1 MYSPSP
7 VDTKLPHPRPSVTLK
22 AWRGPL
28 IPLVLVQHISALQS
42 PAVPGT
48 LLCLRAQKDVAPAY
62 SGCAS
67 LKTDCPELPVY
78 SCPLSAGCAMLS
90 LVTFGLPDQLPHYNC
105 HYNDLTYKN

>member
-1 MYSPSP
+1 MLN
-7 VDTKLPHPRPSVTLK
+7 VLTLSCGHKATPPPAICDIK

-48 LLCLRAQKDVAPAY
+48 LLCLCAQKDVAPAY

-67 LKTDCPELPVY
+67 VKTDCPELPVY
-78 SCPLSAGCAMLS
+78 SCPLSAGRAMLS
-90 LVTFGLPDQLPHYNC
+90 LVTFGLPDQLPQIVIIMI
-105 HYNDLTYKN
+105 

>member
-7 VDTKLPHPRPSVTLK
+7 VDTQLPHPRPSVTLK

-48 LLCLRAQKDVAPAY
+48 LLCLCVQKDVAPAY

-67 LKTDCPELPVY
+67 VKTVY

-90 LVTFGLPDQLPHYNC
+90 LVTFGLPDPLPHYNC